1 MREEG
6 TPASLSEMLGSG
18 KSQVTMENLPE
29 VLGLKMPEIPHN
41 RVGKLRLVHALQQ
54 RFGANYR
61 QTPGVNDL
69 LAEFEQKLSDN
80 EIIEKN
86 KES

>member
-1 MREEG
+1 MREKD
-6 TPASLSEMLGSG
+6 TPASLGEMLGKG
-18 KSQVTMENLPE
+18 RNQVTMENLPE
-29 VLGLKMPEIPHN
+29 VLGLKMPEIPKN
-41 RVGKLRLVHALQQ
+41 RVGKLRLIHALQQ

-69 LAEFEQKLSDN
+69 LSEFEQNLSDN